1 MYRPQSARMFSLT
14 LPPLLNPTPKASNL
28 RIRMHKLK
36 QIILAS
42 KSPRRQF
49 LLREIGFTFDL
60 YTRDVNED
68 FPTHLK
74 AAEIPLYL
82 CRKKAEAF
90 ESDLAENSI
99 VVTAD
104 TIVWI
109 HDHVLNKPNDRQ
121 EAADMLLEL
130 SGNKHE
136 VYTGVCLKSKEKEIS
151 FAVKTDVYFREM
163 TLKEIAHYIEMC
175 NPMDKA
181 GSYGAQECLKEG
193 FNPCSEDEIK
203 FLKSIGKESLIQ
215 KSIVT
220 HEESKFAC
228 IEKIDG
234 SYFNVM
240 GLPVVELYREL
251 HKF

>member
-1 MYRPQSARMFSLT
+1 MKSS
-14 LPPLLNPTPKASNL
+14 K
-28 RIRMHKLK
+28 H
-36 QIILAS
+36 IILAS

-68 FPTHLK
+68 FPLHLK

-90 ESDLAENSI
+90 ESDLAEHSI

-109 HDHVLNKPNDRQ
+109 HGHVLNKPNDRQ

-136 VYTGVCLKSKEKEIS
+136 VYTGVCLKTREKEIS

-163 TLKEIAHYIEMC
+163 NLEEITRYIETC

-193 FNPCSEDEIK
+193 FNPCSAEEID
-203 FLKSIGKESLIQ
+203 FLNSIEKESLIQ

-228 IEKIDG
+228 IDKIDG

-240 GLPVVELYREL
+240 GLPVVELHREL
-251 HKF
+251 VLF